1 MKTLLIDAMN
11 IFIRSYVVVPSM
23 SENGH
28 HIGGILGFFKS
39 IAVICRKVRPDEVI
53 VVWEGGGSPRRRA
66 LLPEYKANRKPV
78 RLNRSDIYADLPDTK
93 ENFNYQVSACT
104 RLLKNTPIKQV
115 YVSDCEAD
123 DVIGYLSKHV
133 IDHDVVIASSD
144 RDFHQLIND
153 RVIQYTPTKKRMIEI
168 AAVLEEYKIHPENF
182 ATAKCFVGDS
192 SDNISGIKGA
202 GFKTLVKRFPN
213 LTSSQFV
220 SIQDIINLCESLKA
234 KERLAIHRNILGNK
248 ELLLRNWRLMY
259 LDTANLSGHHI
270 ERINDFYQYKSAK
283 RDKLSMLREL
293 IAEGVTMPK
302 SFDVD
307 KFFLDLATV
316 K

>member
-1 MKTLLIDAMN
+1 MDN
-11 IFIRSYVVVPSM
+11 I
-23 SENGH
+23 
-28 HIGGILGFFKS
+28 
-39 IAVICRKVRPDEVI
+39 
-53 VVWEGGGSPRRRA
+53 
-66 LLPEYKANRKPV
+66 
-78 RLNRSDIYADLPDTK
+78 
-93 ENFNYQVSACT
+93 
-104 RLLKNTPIKQV
+104 
-115 YVSDCEAD
+115 EAD

-153 RVIQYTPTKKRMIEI
+153 RVIQYTPTKKRMIDV